1 MNIGNSCPASSLI
14 HHNSRDDC
22 LLLSHQR
29 CKVQSGPFMNYLSIQ
44 ERFLNLPSN
53 VRGGIILMFAAA
65 GFSTMIALI
74 KLAGENLHVA
84 QILLVRQSIMAVIV
98 APMIIKNFPG
108 SLKTNHLGLQLL
120 RIVLAL
126 VAMGFGFTAVVNMPL
141 ADATAIGFAKS
152 FFVTIFAIFV
162 LKEVIGIRRWAAV
175 IVGFLGVI
183 IVLRPG
189 TDSFTIYGIYALI
202 GAAGAG
208 TVMVVIR
215 LLTRTE
221 SATTIMTY
229 QALGVGLAV
238 AAPGIWLWK
247 WPTAYE
253 WYLLVGMGL
262 ISYVAQMFN
271 ILAYKYGEAS
281 VMASLDYVRLIYSII
296 FGYLLFSH
304 SPDFWTLFGASVI
317 IGASIYTI
325 HREAKNKQVLLRTA
339 EGRGKIA

>member
-1 MNIGNSCPASSLI
+1 MFHHDARFDLDHPMLDFLIPKNFHSLP
-14 HHNSRDDC
+14 
-22 LLLSHQR
+22 
-29 CKVQSGPFMNYLSIQ
+29 G
-44 ERFLNLPSN
+44 N
-53 VRGGIILMFAAA
+53 VRGAILLMFAAA
-65 GFSTMIALI
+65 GFGTMIALI

-84 QILLVRQSIMAVIV
+84 QILLVRQTIMAVIL
-98 APMIIKNFPG
+98 APMILKDFPG
-108 SLKTNHLGLQLL
+108 SLKTNFLGLQLL

-152 FFVTIFAIFV
+152 FFVTICAIFV
-162 LKEVIGIRRWAAV
+162 LNEVIGIRRWVAV
-175 IVGFLGVI
+175 IVGFIGVM

-189 TDSFTIYGIYALI
+189 TDTFTIYGVYALI

-238 AAPGIWLWK
+238 AIPGIWLWK
-247 WPTAYE
+247 WPTTFE
-253 WYLLVGMGL
+253 WYLLFGMGL

-281 VMASLDYVRLIYSII
+281 VMASLDYVRLIYSVI
-296 FGYLLFSH
+296 FGYILFNH
-304 SPDFWTLFGASVI
+304 SPDFWTLLGAAII

-325 HREAKNKQVLLRTA
+325 HREAQNKQVLLRTA
-339 EGRGKIA
+339 EGRGKIG

>member
-1 MNIGNSCPASSLI
+1 MFSTLIPQRFYSLPGN
-14 HHNSRDDC
+14 
-22 LLLSHQR
+22 
-29 CKVQSGPFMNYLSIQ
+29 VQ
-44 ERFLNLPSN
+44 
-53 VRGGIILMFAAA
+53 GGIILMFAAA

-84 QILLVRQSIMAVIV
+84 QILLVRQVIMGVIL
-98 APMIIKNFPG
+98 APAIFRGFPG

-126 VAMGFGFTAVVNMPL
+126 IAMGFGFTAVVNMPL

-152 FFVTIFAIFV
+152 FFVTICAIFI
-162 LKEVIGIRRWAAV
+162 LNEVIGVRRWAAV
-175 IVGFLGVI
+175 IIGFLGVLI
-183 IVLRPG
+183 ILRPG
-189 TDSFTIYGIYALI
+189 TDSFTIYGVYALI

-238 AAPGIWLWK
+238 AIPGILLWK
-247 WPTAYE
+247 WPTTYE
-253 WYLLVGMGL
+253 WYLLIGMGL

-281 VMASLDYVRLIYSII
+281 VMASLDYVRLIYSVI
-296 FGYLLFSH
+296 FGYFLFSH
-304 SPDFWTLFGASVI
+304 SPDLWTLLGAAVI

-325 HREAKNKQVLLRTA
+325 HREAQNKQVLIRTA
-339 EGRGKIA
+339 EGRGKIG